1 MTLTRAMTFQQA
13 AEHFSVDV
21 ETLLNENR
29 FVSNQKPETMLV
41 NGTILWTSDG
51 VVPMS
56 VDDSD

>member
-1 MTLTRAMTFQQA
+1 MTFQQA